1 MENKILIFP
10 DPEDFLKCMEEIQ
23 KEYNKAHDKE
33 NKEKN
38 NNNVTGGAIN
48 E

>member
-23 KEYNKAHDKE
+23 KQYNKTVE
-33 NKEKN
+33 NPQNKEAGN
-38 NNNVTGGAIN
+38 NDK
-48 E
+48 